1 MKSGHMID
9 HLLEEFAELEP
20 WGLHALLLLCRR
32 DQVDFDLEQSVRIDR
47 SGVFPKRLLISFDSI
62 DYHRALADDPFLPY
76 ARMQMPHGK
85 LLQLQRF
92 FSKAWRI
99 HFGWELGPRGWI
111 GKSYLEMQPR
121 VSDKQMHPCQSL
133 DPDQLLFLGYKW
145 PLEGDD
151 LSVVTKYNI
160 LSHSPAKEA
169 IRRWEECLAKL
180 SDQYKT
186 MEFKNLTNLLINCDT
201 TSEPLLVLDV
211 CDEGSTRISYD
222 INLYD
227 LEQTVDTIREP
238 FGEVLFQ
245 AFGGGVLQDSTSYL
259 SSIAAKR
266 LGHLASG
273 IDRNGFVFW
282 TLYYG
287 AIRAITQHPQSPT

>member
-1 MKSGHMID
+1 MKSGQMID
-9 HLLEEFAELEP
+9 HLLEDFAELEP

-47 SGVFPKRLLISFDSI
+47 SGVFPKRLLISLDSI

-76 ARMQMPHGK
+76 ARMKIPYGK
-85 LLQLQRF
+85 LVQLQRF
-92 FSKAWRI
+92 LPKAWRI

-111 GKSYLEMQPR
+111 GKSYLEMRPR
-121 VSDKQMHPCQSL
+121 VSDKQYRYPSL

-145 PLEGDD
+145 PLEGDGQ
-151 LSVVTKYNI
+151 SVVTKYNI
-160 LSHSPAKEA
+160 LAHSPAKEA
-169 IRRWEECLAKL
+169 IRRWESCLAKL
-180 SDQYKT
+180 SDQYKS
-186 MEFKNLTNLLINCDT
+186 MEFKNLTNLIINCDT
-201 TSEPLLVLDV
+201 TSEPLLLLDV

-238 FGEVLFQ
+238 FGGVIFR
-245 AFGGGVLQDSTSYL
+245 AFGEHVFQDSKLHL
-259 SSIAAKR
+259 SSIATKR

-287 AIRAITQHPQSPT
+287 AIRVITQRQQITT